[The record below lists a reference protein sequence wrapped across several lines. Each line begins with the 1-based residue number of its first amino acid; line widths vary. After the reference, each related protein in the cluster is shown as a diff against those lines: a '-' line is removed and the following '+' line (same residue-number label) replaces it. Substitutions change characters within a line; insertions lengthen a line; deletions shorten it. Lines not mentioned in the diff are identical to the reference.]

1 MNLLNNGQ
9 NIQINRKDNKYNMSK
24 IITYKVE
31 DIFQDIE
38 GDDKNVNMN
47 IPPEISERMGWT
59 EGDILKITVEDGQIS
74 ISKKEPDVKE

>member
-1 MNLLNNGQ
+1 
-9 NIQINRKDNKYNMSK
+9 MSK

-31 DIFQDIE
+31 DIFEDIE
-38 GDDKNVNMN
+38 GDDKNVNMT

-74 ISKKEPDVKE
+74 ISKKEPDGEE

>member
-1 MNLLNNGQ
+1 
-9 NIQINRKDNKYNMSK
+9 MSK

-38 GDDKNVNMN
+38 GDPDNVNMT
-47 IPPEISERMGWT
+47 IPPEISERMGWI

-74 ISKKEPDVKE
+74 ISKKEPDGKE